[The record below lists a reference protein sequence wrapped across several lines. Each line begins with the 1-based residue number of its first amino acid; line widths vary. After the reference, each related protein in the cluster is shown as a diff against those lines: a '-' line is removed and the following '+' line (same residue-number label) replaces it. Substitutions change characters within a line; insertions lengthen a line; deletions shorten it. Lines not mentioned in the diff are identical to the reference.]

1 MPHPEDRYNLQRFID
16 AQSGC
21 YEQAMTELRAGKKR
35 SHWMW
40 FIFPQ
45 IAGLGK
51 SATAQF
57 YSISTT
63 GEARAYLIHPVL
75 GDRLLS
81 CVQQVNAIEGQN
93 AHDIFGS
100 PDDLKFRSCLTLFA
114 AVAEKDSVFAKAIA
128 KYYPNGADPRTLAL
142 MNI

>member
-1 MPHPEDRYNLQRFID
+1 MTGLDRFTK
-16 AQSGC
+16 AQARVWPGPLDEIRSGRK
-21 YEQAMTELRAGKKR
+21 T

-63 GEARAYLIHPVL
+63 GEARAYLNHPVL

-128 KYYPNGADPRTLAL
+128 KYYPDGADPRTLAL

>member
-1 MPHPEDRYNLQRFID
+1 MPRPEYLHSLQRFID

-21 YEQAMTELRAGKKR
+21 YEQVLTELRAGKKR

-57 YSISTT
+57 YSISTMD
-63 GEARAYLIHPVL
+63 EARAYLNHPVL
-75 GDRLLS
+75 GDHLVS
-81 CVQQVNAIEGQN
+81 CVQLVNAIEGKS

-100 PDDLKFRSCLTLFA
+100 PDDLKFRSCVTLFA
-114 AVAEKDSVFAKAIA
+114 SVAEKDSVFAKAIA
-128 KYYPNGADPRTLAL
+128 KYCPDGADPRTLDL
-142 MNI
+142 MSI